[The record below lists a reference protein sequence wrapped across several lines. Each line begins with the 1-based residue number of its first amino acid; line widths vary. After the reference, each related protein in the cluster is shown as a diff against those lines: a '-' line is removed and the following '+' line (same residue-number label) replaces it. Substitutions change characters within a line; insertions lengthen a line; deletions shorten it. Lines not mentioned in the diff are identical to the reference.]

1 MDRHRKIS
9 SLVRPPV
16 SKGYYTRYIIKSQ
29 EEFLELTGKM
39 EDVAAMYRK
48 RMGYIFNKKP

>member
-1 MDRHRKIS
+1 MDRHRKVS

-16 SKGYYTRYIIKSQ
+16 TKRYDTRRNIKSQ
-29 EEFLELTGKM
+29 EEFLELIGKV

-48 RMGYIFNKKP
+48 RMGYIFDKKP